1 MADGK
6 AISAQLPAPGTVTFY
21 QKALS
26 AHDSH
31 E

>member
-26 AHDSH
+26 A